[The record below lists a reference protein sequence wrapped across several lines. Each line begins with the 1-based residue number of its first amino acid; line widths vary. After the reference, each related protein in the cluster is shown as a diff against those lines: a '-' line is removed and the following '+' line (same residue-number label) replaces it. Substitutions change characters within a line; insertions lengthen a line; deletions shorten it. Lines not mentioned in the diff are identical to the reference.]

1 MVVVDGGQM
10 IREPMKNLYRS
21 SRYEITQCGFD
32 FFFPFFYSGVGEKR
46 VWCGWEMIRLSG
58 EAVYL
63 ATQERWK

>member
-10 IREPMKNLYRS
+10 IREPMKNLYRL

-32 FFFPFFYSGVGEKR
+32 FFYSGVGEKW
-46 VWCGWEMIRLSG
+46 VWCGWEMIRLGG

-63 ATQERWK
+63 ATQECWK